1 MWHKDKWISPAMAA
15 FISLVKEKLEDSECE
30 EPA

>member
-1 MWHKDKWISPAMAA
+1 MAA

-30 EPA
+30 GSGEAVETSAAD